1 MPAECLVL
9 LPWTVSPPTKIKV
22 HIGGYRVSSLAQCVT
37 KVSAV
42 IPRRIE

>member
-22 HIGGYRVSSLAQCVT
+22 HIGGDVRGA
-37 KVSAV
+37 K
-42 IPRRIE
+42 RED

>member
-22 HIGGYRVSSLAQCVT
+22 HIGGSVRRYQELFASLAAAQT
-37 KVSAV
+37 
-42 IPRRIE
+42 R